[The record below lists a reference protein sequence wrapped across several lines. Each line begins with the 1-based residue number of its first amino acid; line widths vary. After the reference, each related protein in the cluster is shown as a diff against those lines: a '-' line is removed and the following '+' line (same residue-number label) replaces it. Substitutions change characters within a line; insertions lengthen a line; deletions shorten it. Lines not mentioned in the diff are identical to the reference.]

1 MQRRDFL
8 RSAAIAAAAFGVPIA
23 RAEQAFSM
31 DAPSL
36 PSENLFASDPERY
49 WTELR
54 RQWLLA
60 PDRINLNCGSIGCT
74 PLPVLRATIDNM
86 LSAESFREPEYPWF
100 GYEENHRLRE
110 GRDGL

>member
-8 RSAAIAAAAFGVPIA
+8 RSAAIAAAAFGIPVA

-36 PSENLFASDPERY
+36 PSDNLFLSDPEKY

-60 PDRINLNCGSIGCT
+60 PDRINLNCGSDWMHSAACFARGD
-74 PLPVLRATIDNM
+74 RAH
-86 LSAESFREPEYPWF
+86 A
-100 GYEENHRLRE
+100 G
-110 GRDGL
+110 G